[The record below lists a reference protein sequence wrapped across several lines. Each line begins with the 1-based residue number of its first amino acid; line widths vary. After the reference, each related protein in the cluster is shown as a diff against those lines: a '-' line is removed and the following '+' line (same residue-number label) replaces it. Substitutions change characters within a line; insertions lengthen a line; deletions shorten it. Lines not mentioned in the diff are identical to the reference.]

1 MELVDDRQG
10 GRPSRFMFFRSFED
24 FARTLRDDALKLSFY
39 EMLCAYA
46 FDGIIPAASHP
57 HHAVFLLMRPS
68 IDRSLAKSAAG
79 ARGGRAKGESK
90 ARFGNQ
96 NASKTQAKRKQRG
109 KQNASERE
117 GEREKEE
124 DNNTLT
130 IINDC
135 ARVSARAADSQPQI
149 DANVAAVAP
158 PVAPAGAPPS
168 IDDILR
174 VCANDDC
181 TNPGGKS
188 IPAGFGRYFHA
199 MMEGMGWQQTNG
211 RRVTRHNFRPFL
223 FTWWRKS
230 TEDEWAE
237 YADGGPGA
245 PEGGDAELAARA
257 RRDWEEARRMKA
269 KITGGKK

>member
-1 MELVDDRQG
+1 MAVQADNEAT
-10 GRPSRFMFFRSFED
+10 RPSGFTFFRSYED
-24 FARTLRDDALKLSFY
+24 YARTIKDAAARLSFY

-46 FDGIIPAASHP
+46 FDGTLPTEASP
-57 HHAVFLLMRPS
+57 HYAVFMLMRPS
-68 IDRSLAKSAAG
+68 IDRSLARAAAG
-79 ARGGRAKGESK
+79 ARGGRAGKGVSRN
-90 ARFGNQ
+90 AGNQ
-96 NASKTQAKRKQRG
+96 NASKSKAESKAKQ
-109 KQNASERE
+109 KQNKRDKD
-117 GEREKEE
+117 KEE
-124 DNNTLT
+124 EEDKEVRS

-135 ARVSARAADSQPQI
+135 ANGNARAADSQPQT

-237 YADGGPGA
+237 YADGGSGEA
-245 PEGGDAELAARA
+245 KGGDAELAERA
-257 RRDWEEARRMKA
+257 RRDWEEARRIKA

>member
-1 MELVDDRQG
+1 
-10 GRPSRFMFFRSFED
+10 
-24 FARTLRDDALKLSFY
+24 
-39 EMLCAYA
+39 MLCAYA
-46 FDGIIPAASHP
+46 FDGAVPGEGHP
-57 HHAVFLLMRPS
+57 HRAVFLLMRPG
-68 IDRSLAKSAAG
+68 IDRSLARAAAG
-79 ARGGRAKGESK
+79 ARGGRNGKGVS
-90 ARFGNQ
+90 RNHGNQ
-96 NASKTQAKRKQRG
+96 NARKTEAGDGLLESKTKAKQ
-109 KQNASERE
+109 KQNKRVRK
-117 GEREKEE
+117 GEESKEKE
-124 DNNTLT
+124 NTLT